1 MPDAVLNTPHYLAC
15 NEQNY
20 RMTQRRDEPFLYKK
34 EGEKSV
40 AMVTRNWQNS
50 HRQTETQMTA
60 RVEYLWLP

>member
-40 AMVTRNWQNS
+40 AMVTRNWQKQSQANRDS
-50 HRQTETQMTA
+50 DDSKG
-60 RVEYLWLP
+60 